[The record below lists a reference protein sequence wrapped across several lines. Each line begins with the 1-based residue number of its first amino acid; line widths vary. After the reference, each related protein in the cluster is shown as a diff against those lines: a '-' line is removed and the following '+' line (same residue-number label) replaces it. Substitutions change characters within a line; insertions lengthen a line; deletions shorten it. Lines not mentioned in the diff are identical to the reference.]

1 MTHEKYHK
9 KSYINVKSSWSCVW
23 PCYYLSKA
31 ACYSSSAG
39 WTNLAC
45 IVTGSKI
52 IDNKSDTFSTA
63 RSVVLHNSNAVDWTN
78 VITGLGAKE
87 KDKEITP
94 SFNTGTCFLSKKKD
108 ARRNQ
113 HTFHCYLICFWCQF
127 LVPRTKKWEWK
138 ASKNQQNER
147 INETVLVN
155 RLNCCFHLSFL
166 ENCTWFLS
174 FTNLWNHCFLSVVH
188 HLLAIN
194 FFQG

>member
-1 MTHEKYHK
+1 MHNTHRFWFNYVWQLQEAKLALHCTFPSTAFHCCLHSLHSSYAQTTHEKYHR
-9 KSYINVKSSWSCVW
+9 KSYINVKSLWSCVW

-31 ACYSSSAG
+31 ACDSWSAG

-78 VITGLGAKE
+78 VIIGLGAKE

-113 HTFHCYLICFWCQF
+113 HTFHWYLICFWCQF
-127 LVPRTKKWEWK
+127 LVPRTKKWE
-138 ASKNQQNER
+138 
-147 INETVLVN
+147 
-155 RLNCCFHLSFL
+155 
-166 ENCTWFLS
+166 
-174 FTNLWNHCFLSVVH
+174 
-188 HLLAIN
+188 
-194 FFQG
+194 